1 MGTESEVSECGERV
15 GLESSVRVRRER
27 GKIGAKQ

>member
-1 MGTESEVSECGERV
+1 MGAESEVSECGERV
-15 GLESSVRVRRER
+15 GRESSVRER